1 MNWHISRTPHTVE
14 AILGLPVEAQLA
26 LLDLIEALEVD
37 PYAVSEPYGIDDK
50 ITRQAPFGD
59 HGLLVMLVN
68 PVTGRIIP
76 LSFMWTG

>member
-1 MNWHISRTPHTVE
+1 VNWHVSRSPHTVD

-50 ITRQAPFGD
+50 ITRQASFGD

-68 PVTGRIIP
+68 PLTSRITP

>member
-1 MNWHISRTPHTVE
+1 MNWHVSRSPHTID

-50 ITRQAPFGD
+50 ITRQAFFGE

-68 PVTGRIIP
+68 PLTSRITP